1 MTPEEEFYTPDPD
14 AAWYYKINP
23 CHCDH
28 IDALNGVQQFLE
40 LFAPYCQCCAGT
52 RVLVLAIAVVLAL
65 MTGTVFTVAAF
76 VLLGIVLFAVV
87 LDVCT
92 RVKEER
98 LRRSLYDNS
107 DEG

>member
-1 MTPEEEFYTPDPD
+1 M
-14 AAWYYKINP
+14 
-23 CHCDH
+23 
-28 IDALNGVQQFLE
+28 
-40 LFAPYCQCCAGT
+40 
-52 RVLVLAIAVVLAL
+52 LAIAVVLAL